1 MTNSRWGKL
10 RPKGWWARNQS
21 RLGLALLGI
30 VIGLPLTLTLLYRF
44 FPPPA
49 TPLMVIRAAQGH
61 GFDKDWRPLDQISPH
76 LRRAV
81 IAAEDA
87 KFCSHWGFDW
97 DAFDNA
103 IDRYENGGKVL
114 GASTISMQTA
124 KNVFL
129 WPGRTFLRKGLEAYL
144 TLYVEALWPKRRILE
159 VYLNVAEFGPGLYG
173 AEAAARRYFGKSAAA
188 LTQREAALLAA
199 VLPDPLDRSPARPSA
214 YVARRAALIDA
225 RADQVRLG
233 RDGAC

>member
-1 MTNSRWGKL
+1 MKVPWR
-10 RPKGWWARNQS
+10 QS
-21 RLGLALLGI
+21 KRRIVRAVLGLF
-30 VIGLPLTLTLLYRF
+30 VGLPLTLALIFRF
-44 FPPPA
+44 VPPPV
-49 TPLMVIRAAQGH
+49 TPLMVLRAVQGH
-61 GFDKDWRPLDQISPH
+61 GIDKDWRPLDQISPH

-81 IAAEDA
+81 IASEDG

-97 DAFDNA
+97 QAIDNA
-103 IDRYENGGKVL
+103 IERYEGGGKVL

-144 TLYVEALWPKRRILE
+144 TLYLEALWPKRRILE

-173 AEAAARRYFGKSAAA
+173 AEAAAQRHFGKSASA
-188 LTQREAALLAA
+188 LSPREAALLAA
-199 VLPDPLDRSPARPSA
+199 ILPAPLDRSPARQSA
-214 YVARRAALIDA
+214 YVSRRAALIDA

>member
-1 MTNSRWGKL
+1 MG
-10 RPKGWWARNQS
+10 
-21 RLGLALLGI
+21 AL
-30 VIGLPLTLTLLYRF
+30 VGLPLVLTALFRF
-44 FPPPA
+44 VPPPA

-61 GFDKDWRPLDQISPH
+61 GLDKDWVPLEQISPH
-76 LRRAV
+76 LGRAV
-81 IAAEDA
+81 IASEDA
-87 KFCSHWGFDW
+87 KFCSHDGFDW
-97 DAFDNA
+97 EAIDHA
-103 IDRYENGGKVL
+103 IDRYEEGGKVL

-144 TLYVEALWPKRRILE
+144 TLYLEALWPKRRILE
-159 VYLNVAEFGPGLYG
+159 VYLNVAEFGSGLYG
-173 AEAAARRYFGKSAAA
+173 AEAASQRYFGKSAAA

-233 RDGAC
+233 QDGAC

>member
-1 MTNSRWGKL
+1 M
-10 RPKGWWARNQS
+10 KGWSRRN
-21 RLGLALLGI
+21 RHRLAAVALGLAVGFPLALALLFR
-30 VIGLPLTLTLLYRF
+30 LL
-44 FPPPA
+44 PPPL
-49 TPLMVIRAAQGH
+49 TPLMLIRLAQGQ
-61 GFDKDWRPLDQISPH
+61 GVDKEWRRLDEVSAH

-87 KFCSHWGFDW
+87 KFCTHWGFDW
-97 DAFDNA
+97 HAIDNA
-103 IDRYENGGKVL
+103 IDRYGEGGKVL

-129 WPGRTFLRKGLEAYL
+129 WPGRSFLRKGLEAYL
-144 TLYVEALWPKRRILE
+144 TVFVEALWTKGRILE
-159 VYLNVAEFGPGLYG
+159 VYLNVAEFGPGIYG
-173 AEAAARRYFGKSAAA
+173 AEAAARRHFGKPASA
-188 LTQREAALLAA
+188 LTPREAALLAA
-199 VLPDPLDRSPARPSA
+199 VLPDPLDRSPSRPSA